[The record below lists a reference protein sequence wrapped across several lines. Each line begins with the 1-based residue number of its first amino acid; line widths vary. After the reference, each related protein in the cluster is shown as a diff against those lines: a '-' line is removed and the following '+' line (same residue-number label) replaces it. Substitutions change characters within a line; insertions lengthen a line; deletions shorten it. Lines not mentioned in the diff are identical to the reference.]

1 MAIPIAS
8 ATSSP
13 VVQSSALAVSTNSRE
28 MVKYLRVPLWPE
40 FYPSRNTALVG
51 VVKLRLV
58 ECGCDDLL
66 LWI

>member
-1 MAIPIAS
+1 MAFP
-8 ATSSP
+8 
-13 VVQSSALAVSTNSRE
+13 
-28 MVKYLRVPLWPE
+28 PE
-40 FYPSRNTALVG
+40 LYPRSDTALVG